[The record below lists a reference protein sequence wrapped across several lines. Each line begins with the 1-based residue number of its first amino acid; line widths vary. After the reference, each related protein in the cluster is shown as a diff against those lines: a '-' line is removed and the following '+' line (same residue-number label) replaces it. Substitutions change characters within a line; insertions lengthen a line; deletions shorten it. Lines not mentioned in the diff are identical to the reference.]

1 MAMAWIVGIWMIGLM
16 STQAAPPRAAADFS
30 GTWTMTSLVPP
41 PKPNTGGGSVALP
54 PSDEV
59 LRQTPRS
66 LVIERTYFGEVNTQ
80 TFTLDGAENTN
91 KSGATV
97 LVSRT
102 RWVGN
107 KLITEGKK
115 SQVTSQG
122 YDEWTVKETR
132 SLNAAGLMIVETEY
146 VGLDGKVTASTRQ
159 YTRRPARGR

>member
-1 MAMAWIVGIWMIGLM
+1 MICLV
-16 STQAAPPRAAADFS
+16 STQAAPPRAPADFS
-30 GTWTMTSLVPP
+30 GTWTMTSLVPA
-41 PKPNTGGGSVALP
+41 PKQAAGGSVALP
-54 PSDEV
+54 PSDEL
-59 LRQTPRS
+59 LRQTPNS
-66 LVIERTYFGEVNTQ
+66 LAIERTYFDQVNTQ
-80 TFTLDGAENTN
+80 TFTFDGAENTN

-97 LVSRT
+97 FVSRT
-102 RWVGN
+102 RWVGG

-146 VGLDGKVTASTRQ
+146 VGRDGTVTASTRQ